1 MCLPLAAV
9 ATIAVVSS
17 VASGAAAAYG
27 SYQQGQAGKAMNDY
41 QAAVA
46 GQQAVLAQRN
56 ADENST
62 IASVQGA
69 ADSQVAAR
77 KAAQVAGSQ
86 AAAEAAN
93 GTAGSVTSSDVKL
106 DTFDTA
112 KLDQQNIQYNTQLKQ
127 WGYQNQNAGEQFDLA
142 SEANQDKIAGSNA
155 ALSGDIGV
163 GTSLL
168 STASQVANTSL
179 QAKYYSGLGI
189 K

>member
-1 MCLPLAAV
+1 MCLPVAAL

-56 ADENST
+56 ADQNST
-62 IASVQGA
+62 LASIQGA
-69 ADSQVAAR
+69 DDSQVAAR

-86 AAAEAAN
+86 QAAEAAN
-93 GTAGSVTSSDVKL
+93 GTAGSVTATDVAV
-106 DTFDTA
+106 DSFDTA
-112 KLDQQNIQYNTQLKQ
+112 KLDQQNIQYNTALKQ
-127 WGYQNQNAGEQFDLA
+127 WGYANQNTGQQFDLA
-142 SEANQDKIAGSNA
+142 SEANQDRVAGSNA

-168 STASQVANTSL
+168 STASQVASSSL
-179 QAKYYSGLGI
+179 QAKYYSGLI